1 MHTFLY
7 KLSIK
12 AYQKRRIALLENGSW
27 APCAARAMKG
37 LIEKMKDI
45 TLIEPTVTIMSRM
58 HRSDQPHMEQLA
70 DNIMEAFKE

>member
-1 MHTFLY
+1 
-7 KLSIK
+7 
-12 AYQKRRIALLENGSW
+12 
-27 APCAARAMKG
+27 MKG

-58 HRSDQPHMEQLA
+58 HRSDLPHMEQLA